1 MRISPEVAIIDKPPS
16 GTTRP
21 LAVIQ
26 RIQRAD
32 QTDTAP
38 IYSPQ
43 FAPLCSANRQTPTT
57 PRLCQARTRTST
69 LLIHICHT
77 FLRHWCVQ
85 SITREGW
92 IACKFPDL
100 CTPIAILAWLHTQ
113 RIRNGAAVHMV
124 QIINNLKILALI
136 ARLGRRFKAQGTTRE
151 RWLLLR
157 PATHLRTHTTH
168 SRIAVPTASVG
179 GHTRDDGDK
188 THLLTIDWQHGIDH
202 PTDQQFRIAVPLIT
216 TKRRRA

>member
-1 MRISPEVAIIDKPPS
+1 VRISPEVAIIDKPPS

-69 LLIHICHT
+69 IQINICHT
-77 FLRHWCVQ
+77 FLKQWCVQ
-85 SITREGW
+85 SITRDDW
-92 IACKFPDL
+92 MACKSPDL
-100 CTPIAILAWLHTQ
+100 CTPITILAWLHTQ
-113 RIRNGAAVHMV
+113 RIRNGAAVHML
-124 QIINNLKILALI
+124 QMINNVAILVLI
-136 ARLGRRFKAQGTTRE
+136 ARLGRRFKTQGTTRE
-151 RWLLLR
+151 RWLHLR
-157 PATHLRTHTTH
+157 PATYLRTHTTH
-168 SRIAVPTASVG
+168 SRIAFPTASLG
-179 GHTRDDGDK
+179 GPTRDDRDN
-188 THLLTIDWQHGIDH
+188 TRLLTIDWQRGIDH
-202 PTDQQFRIAVPLIT
+202 PIDQQLRIAVPLIT